1 MFLLMMMHFLQQN
14 GMDVSDLSDM
24 PSSTTLDDLIALL
37 GAEMKNEGVGRGHGD
52 CTGKCVVA
60 RESWVVFYWLDHYLY
75 EFQFIRK
82 NFSCSDLWHAR
93 SSSDDPGVGVQIF
106 VGPDKQHTD

>member
-37 GAEMKNEGVGRGHGD
+37 GAEMKNEGVGRG
-52 CTGKCVVA
+52 
-60 RESWVVFYWLDHYLY
+60 WLDHYLY